1 MSFIS
6 FLPHQFVAQ
15 RAIMNFELRFSF
27 RTRIRLHAA
36 AHAYGCVLPHTAACC
51 HTHGC
56 NATCSSVRRC
66 VSSCP
71 RPALFRRHMPPY
83 KVNFSRKRGNRVRKD
98 SQSIL
103 ENKVNDFSTYT
114 YF

>member
-36 AHAYGCVLPHTAACC
+36 AHAYGCVLPHTRLHAATHTAAMPHAAAYAAACPP
-51 HTHGC
+51 
-56 NATCSSVRRC
+56 A
-66 VSSCP
+66 P
-71 RPALFRRHMPPY
+71 APALFRRHMPPY

-98 SQSIL
+98 SQS
-103 ENKVNDFSTYT
+103 F
-114 YF
+114 

>member
-36 AHAYGCVLPHTAACC
+36 THAAAMPHTAAYAAACPPAPALPC
-51 HTHGC
+51 SA
-56 NATCSSVRRC
+56 ATCLRFQQEQRDSHIFATLFKNGLYYCNTMYYIAAEKSSLKEC
-66 VSSCP
+66 NTEP
-71 RPALFRRHMPPY
+71 
-83 KVNFSRKRGNRVRKD
+83 
-98 SQSIL
+98 
-103 ENKVNDFSTYT
+103 
-114 YF
+114 